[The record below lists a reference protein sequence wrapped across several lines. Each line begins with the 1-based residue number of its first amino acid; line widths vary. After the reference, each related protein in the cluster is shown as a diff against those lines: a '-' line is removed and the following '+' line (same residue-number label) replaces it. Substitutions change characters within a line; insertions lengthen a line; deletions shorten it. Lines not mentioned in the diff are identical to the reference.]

1 MQRGLTTN
9 NELLEEID
17 IVKNH
22 FLRTM
27 MVNQRAVKKNTSDLF
42 NSHSELIEKQNSM
55 KKAQSGKKEN

>member
-22 FLRTM
+22 FLKTM
-27 MVNQRAVKKNTSDLF
+27 LVNQRAVKKKIRVTFSIPIPN
-42 NSHSELIEKQNSM
+42 
-55 KKAQSGKKEN
+55 

>member
-22 FLRTM
+22 LLKTM
-27 MVNQRAVKKNTSDLF
+27 LVNQRAVKKIRVIFSIPIPN
-42 NSHSELIEKQNSM
+42 
-55 KKAQSGKKEN
+55 